1 MPVPCRLFLTTLVV
15 VLTVLTGLAGCS
27 DGSDRR
33 PGGTLPV
40 ALPQVS
46 DPPDEGQPNLFSTTF
61 PLQSVGYRQREYFL
75 SGSAMAFS
83 PSGTLQADGIWPVA
97 PAESAD
103 YRTRALVYRPI
114 EDADF
119 SGSVF
124 VEWLNVTSGFELPVT
139 YGTAHTELL
148 RRGHA
153 IVLLSAQFTGI
164 EGAEN
169 PLLPLHLKAVNPARY
184 GSLQHPGDSFSYD
197 ILTQVGGALRE
208 GGEHDLLEG
217 LRPTHIFAMGQSQ
230 SASRLVTYYN
240 AIQPLYAVFDGF
252 LLQNRGASGSR
263 LSEPP
268 QVEVEPPS
276 PALQRQDLAAPQ
288 LTVQGETDV
297 LGLGSVGARQADSPV
312 FRLWEVAG
320 AAHNDEYTFV
330 SGRNDIGTDPR
341 FALVVEQTS
350 VLGFQECNLPMNSGY
365 LAWPVNAAVNA
376 LDAWARTGE
385 LPPVAERLQL
395 TDDNSAYRLDDLGNA
410 LGGLRTPYV
419 EAPAAVLSGLGQ
431 TDNAFCFLFGT
442 TALFDAGQMA
452 ALYVDRAGYQRAVAA
467 AVDDAV
473 ARGVLLAEDGE
484 RVIEA
489 AGLQW
494 DQAPP

>member
-1 MPVPCRLFLTTLVV
+1 VPVPYRLFLSTLVA

-61 PLQSVGYRQREYFL
+61 ALQSVGYRQREYFL
-75 SGSAMAFS
+75 SGSATVFT
-83 PSGTLQADGIWPVA
+83 PSGTLQPDGVWPVA
-97 PAESAD
+97 PAETAD
-103 YRTRALVYRPI
+103 YRTRVLVYRPMS
-114 EDADF
+114 DTDF
-119 SGSVF
+119 SGSVY

-153 IVLLSAQFTGI
+153 IVLLSAQFVGI

-197 ILTQVGGALRE
+197 ILTQVGAALRE
-208 GGEHDLLEG
+208 GGDHDLLEG

-240 AIQPLYAVFDGF
+240 AIQPLYGVFDGL
-252 LLQNRGASGSR
+252 LLQNRGASGAK

-268 QVEVEPPS
+268 QVEVSPPS
-276 PALQRQDLAAPQ
+276 PAPQRQDLATQ
-288 LTVQGETDV
+288 LITIQGETDV
-297 LGLGSVGARQADSPV
+297 SGLGSVGARQPDSPV

-320 AAHNDEYTFV
+320 TAHNDEYTFV

-350 VLGFQECNLPMNSGY
+350 ILGFQECDLPMNSGY
-365 LAWPVNAAVNA
+365 LAWTVNAAVRA
-376 LDAWARTGE
+376 LDDWARSGE
-385 LPPVAERLQL
+385 LPPQADRLEL
-395 TDDNSAYRLDDLGNA
+395 IDDGSAFRLDDLGNV

-431 TDNAFCFLFGT
+431 TGNAFCFLFGT

-452 ALYVDRAGYQRAVAA
+452 GLYVDKAGYQRAVAA

-473 ARGVLLAEDGE
+473 AQGFLLAEDGE
-484 RVIEA
+484 RIVEA

-494 DQAPP
+494 DKAPP

>member
-15 VLTVLTGLAGCS
+15 VLTVLVGLAGCS

-33 PGGTLPV
+33 PGATLPV

-61 PLQSVGYRQREYFL
+61 PLPSVGYRQREYFL
-75 SGSAMAFS
+75 SGSATAFS

-153 IVLLSAQFTGI
+153 IVMLSAQFTGI

-268 QVEVEPPS
+268 QVEGLEDRDGGVERRVVRVSPIVVAVPPSILDPTVDQHRGQPVEPRV
-276 PALQRQDLAAPQ
+276 LD
-288 LTVQGETDV
+288 VIGGVV
-297 LGLGSVGARQADSPV
+297 LG
-312 FRLWEVAG
+312 
-320 AAHNDEYTFV
+320 
-330 SGRNDIGTDPR
+330 GR
-341 FALVVEQTS
+341 
-350 VLGFQECNLPMNSGY
+350 
-365 LAWPVNAAVNA
+365 
-376 LDAWARTGE
+376 
-385 LPPVAERLQL
+385 
-395 TDDNSAYRLDDLGNA
+395 
-410 LGGLRTPYV
+410 
-419 EAPAAVLSGLGQ
+419 
-431 TDNAFCFLFGT
+431 
-442 TALFDAGQMA
+442 
-452 ALYVDRAGYQRAVAA
+452 DRA
-467 AVDDAV
+467 AV
-473 ARGVLLAEDGE
+473 ARSPSAGE
-484 RVIEA
+484 RSLISAMRSKPSARFTTLRA
-489 AGLQW
+489 AWNFWLARW
-494 DQAPP
+494 RRNS